1 MNDSNCIT
9 WEYRPECEDTN
20 SQKFTVAIGTV
31 VEDTTDIFVKD
42 TCDGPPRK
50 KVDNTFVLDGKKDDG
65 SLTGHFHVDQ
75 DDGTQKRVDIV
86 RACQSI
92 RVLRK

>member
-1 MNDSNCIT
+1 MNDSNLIT
-9 WEYRPECEDTN
+9 WEFRADCEDTN
-20 SQKFTVAIGTV
+20 SQKFTVPIGTV

-42 TCDGPPRK
+42 TCGSAPRK

-65 SLTGHFHVDQ
+65 LLTGHFHIDQ

-86 RACQSI
+86 RTCQSI
-92 RVLRK
+92 RVPRK